1 MFVTTTIAVI
11 IIIAGTIFMDMTKN
25 VQLTAFT
32 QAATTTIAH
41 IENATTNSS
50 LEATTGPAIG
60 VFDADSTPF
69 GLTYGDWTA

>member
-32 QAATTTIAH
+32 QTTTTTIAP
-41 IENATTNSS
+41 IEM
-50 LEATTGPAIG
+50 LL
-60 VFDADSTPF
+60 
-69 GLTYGDWTA
+69 LTLL